1 MDLHENTRLFELF
14 SLPSSGDGLKS
25 VQEAVAARIGASAES
40 KDVSAIAAKLAAFK
54 SDTLVAS
61 LRQMLNLDVFGIFVG
76 AWRQLDDVHQA
87 AVKSLAPPCEEQK
100 VDLAKHKLEAKL
112 RPRLVVSLH
121 GVDLCDLEFEVCLT
135 ADVTTAKLFIAN
147 GELTAILPGPVTG
160 SVALTMLDHELKK
173 WDQDFKL
180 LSTYKFARPW
190 VLQGAGASQS
200 PSVNTA
206 R

>member
-1 MDLHENTRLFELF
+1 MDLHEDTRLFELF
-14 SLPSSGDGLKS
+14 SLPSSRDGIKS
-25 VQEAVAARIGASAES
+25 VQEAVAARIGATAES

-76 AWRQLDDVHQA
+76 AWRMLDDVNQA
-87 AVKSLAPPCEEQK
+87 AIKSLAPPCEEQK

-135 ADVTTAKLFIAN
+135 ADVTAAKLFIAN
-147 GELTAILPGPVTG
+147 GELIAMQPGPVTG
-160 SVALTMLDHELKK
+160 TVALAMRDHELQK

-190 VLQGAGASQS
+190 VLHRAGVAQS
-200 PSVNTA
+200 PGPDAA